1 MSVVCIRLAS
11 LRARTENVACPGPL
25 TNKLIARGTHRYF
38 RTRVLAIYVIFILG
52 FFFSLEQGIS
62 WAKNETLYV
71 SVSYIIDGDSIMV
84 TKDEQELEIRLWGI
98 DAPEYDQK
106 GSESARSALSSIIM
120 HSTIELEIVDR
131 DKYNRLVAIARKG
144 PLNINEYMVRSGH
157 AWVHVY
163 YCKAVECDAWYALER
178 DARSRKMGIWK
189 YKNQVPPWE
198 WKAHK
203 KKL

>member
-1 MSVVCIRLAS
+1 MFLKFPP
-11 LRARTENVACPGPL
+11 LRASMENLACPAPL
-25 TNKLIARGTHRYF
+25 RNKLIVHGVLRYF
-38 RTRVLAIYVIFILG
+38 RTPVLAIYVIFYLGG
-52 FFFSLEQGIS
+52 FFGLEQGIS

-71 SVSYIIDGDSIMV
+71 SVSYIIDGDSLMV
-84 TKDEQELEIRLWGI
+84 TKDKQELEIRLWGI

-106 GSESARSALSSIIM
+106 GSEASRSALSSIIL
-120 HSTIELEIVDR
+120 HSMIELEIVDR
-131 DKYNRLVAIARKG
+131 DKYDRLVAIARKG
-144 PLNINEYMVRSGH
+144 TININEYMVRSGH

-163 YCKAVECDAWYALER
+163 YCKAIECNAWYALEH
-178 DARSRKMGIWK
+178 DARSRKIGIWK